1 MSNEEGCLSTV
12 ITHISSPSLMLL
24 DDHLIVIIVTY
35 HRSVKG
41 GCLNNPTQSFP
52 RQPQNNPT
60 QGSFFKESVTA
71 PDKLSAYLP
80 DGYIF
85 MHF

>member
-1 MSNEEGCLSTV
+1 
-12 ITHISSPSLMLL
+12 MLL
-24 DDHLIVIIVTY
+24 GDHLIVIIVTY

-60 QGSFFKESVTA
+60 QGSF
-71 PDKLSAYLP
+71 YL
-80 DGYIF
+80 DFREIYSITVKQQCTTSE
-85 MHF
+85 